1 MRFTFL
7 AVVAFFVVNAV
18 ADDHMREAKT
28 ANPLIEIHPNAVQP
42 AADVYYKAVEEK
54 VFNGAI
60 PLKYAQ
66 LAALSASVAMK
77 CEYCIPAHTNFA
89 IAAGATDE
97 EIKKHK
103 GYTPELNFKNREEI
117 LLAIKYV
124 KNVIPSPWLLD
135 MDYFRSS
142 GADFLVHGNDNS
154 NLIENEYLILFE
166 RTKDISSTILRKR
179 VLRVISEK
187 GDL

>member
-28 ANPLIEIHPNAVQP
+28 ANPLIEIHPKAVQP

-97 EIKKHK
+97 EIK
-103 GYTPELNFKNREEI
+103 TAVAIAADVALNSSMLYGSQF
-117 LLAIKYV
+117 
-124 KNVIPSPWLLD
+124 D
-135 MDYFRSS
+135 MDK
-142 GADFLVHGNDNS
+142 FLKM
-154 NLIENEYLILFE
+154 FE
-166 RTKDISSTILRKR
+166 
-179 VLRVISEK
+179 
-187 GDL
+187 